1 MGVHRLAPQ
10 TGTSTVRAD
19 VLPVQ
24 TKKGADLSIRAAK
37 HIPQPQPQAAT
48 AFFSVGTE
56 AIVFNTWE
64 AIW

>member
-1 MGVHRLAPQ
+1 MVP
-10 TGTSTVRAD
+10 AD

-24 TKKGADLSIRAAK
+24 TKKGADLSTRAAK
-37 HIPQPQPQAAT
+37 HTPQPQPQAAT